1 MMTVRRII
9 ISIGFLTLAHTAVGE
24 TVVASRMIRA
34 QSVLMPS
41 DVSVVDEMVP
51 GALSTLA
58 QAVGKESRVNLYQ
71 GRPIRAADLGPP
83 AIVERNQLISLR
95 YFYAGLAIVTE
106 GRALGR
112 GGAGE
117 SIRVMNL
124 DSRATVTGE
133 VLADGSVSVAPAV
146 Q

>member
-1 MMTVRRII
+1 MKIMCNLIAPLASV
-9 ISIGFLTLAHTAVGE
+9 FLAVPAFSE

-41 DVSVVDEMVP
+41 DVALVEGTVP
-51 GALSTLA
+51 GTLNDLMEV
-58 QAVGKESRVNLYQ
+58 VGKESRVNLYQ

-83 AIVERNQLISLR
+83 AIIERNQLISLR
-95 YFYAGLAIVTE
+95 YFYSGLAIVTE

-112 GGAGE
+112 AGAGE